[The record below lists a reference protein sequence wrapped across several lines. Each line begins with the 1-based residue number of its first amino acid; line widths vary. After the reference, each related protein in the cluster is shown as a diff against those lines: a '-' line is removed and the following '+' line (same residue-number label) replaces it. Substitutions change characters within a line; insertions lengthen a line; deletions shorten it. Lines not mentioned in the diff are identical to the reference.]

1 MEGLIAAILSFV
13 VNVRY
18 IIPAIFFSGFLALL
32 ARQWRKDLSICIQW
46 MKAGTRK
53 ATSAAAAETLLA
65 DAMTCEEDMVELFR
79 MLKNDG
85 SDKVTLCQL
94 DKVLYEIAELEGE
107 RFRDELAKLL
117 KVDEARLSGVL
128 MGYEDFRCFLSVVA
142 QRVVFAKMQGRA
154 YRAYRDAEG
163 QRFLQDEDAEVGA
176 EDVTLAARSLGF
188 DISYRDQIALATL
201 SSRRHSSDDDA
212 ASGGTEGEEADIVVR
227 DVGGAPPTTKSDASD
242 SDSDGGNEYD
252 DDLFDVDNESE
263 AGAVEV
269 SGQFEYDDDLFDVDN
284 ERGAGTM
291 GVSSARLESTLDEEV
306 LADEDQED
314 DYDDDDFDDY
324 EEGHDDEDHLER
336 TELHYSDDSFDR
348 KEGGIARA
356 AQREDES
363 AAALMRVP
371 ASAEVSSESSVAK
384 GDAEKIGDP
393 EKHEDSDEEYS
404 TDMESYVSDGGNSG
418 GDNTNRAGDN
428 NEDDTDK
435 SSNDVDEDGLNNA
448 NKGEDGLNNFQAA
461 DGTVSG
467 FVAGIPKHLIC
478 SLTLELMVDPVLA
491 EDGNTYERSEI
502 LKWINM
508 SGTSP
513 LDPSIPL
520 DASRLVPNRAVK
532 QLIEEL
538 VASTELAHEL
548 RAQYV
553 ERMESLSQEKE
564 AEALFADNFEDV
576 WDDPNRQYDVEGFLN
591 AVQLL
596 AKQKEGEEIA
606 RICQQARH
614 DYFEAYCTN
623 AVTRVV
629 DDGSET
635 LVLNDAGF
643 RAACATLNLTW

>member
-1 MEGLIAAILSFV
+1 
-13 VNVRY
+13 
-18 IIPAIFFSGFLALL
+18 
-32 ARQWRKDLSICIQW
+32 
-46 MKAGTRK
+46 
-53 ATSAAAAETLLA
+53 
-65 DAMTCEEDMVELFR
+65 
-79 MLKNDG
+79 
-85 SDKVTLCQL
+85 
-94 DKVLYEIAELEGE
+94 
-107 RFRDELAKLL
+107 
-117 KVDEARLSGVL
+117 
-128 MGYEDFRCFLSVVA
+128 
-142 QRVVFAKMQGRA
+142 
-154 YRAYRDAEG
+154 
-163 QRFLQDEDAEVGA
+163 
-176 EDVTLAARSLGF
+176 
-188 DISYRDQIALATL
+188 
-201 SSRRHSSDDDA
+201 
-212 ASGGTEGEEADIVVR
+212 
-227 DVGGAPPTTKSDASD
+227 
-242 SDSDGGNEYD
+242 
-252 DDLFDVDNESE
+252 
-263 AGAVEV
+263 
-269 SGQFEYDDDLFDVDN
+269 
-284 ERGAGTM
+284 M

-467 FVAGIPKHLIC
+467 LVAGIPKHLIC